1 MKHSLKQI
9 SVAAI
14 LGVALSACS
23 KPADTA
29 PAAEPAKITRYPIPN
44 SNFPIALA
52 VSVPVGK
59 EMVYV
64 SGQTPDPANPDA
76 AQYSAEYWG
85 DTKAQAASVL
95 KHIED
100 ALKTA
105 GLGMGDVVKMN
116 AFLVGDPAK
125 EGKMDFAGFMEAYS
139 QHFGTP
145 EQANLPARTTV
156 QIAALGRPGML
167 VEIDVIAA
175 RP

>member
-1 MKHSLKQI
+1 MDQMLKRI
-9 SVAAI
+9 SMAAV
-14 LGVALSACS
+14 LGMALSACGR
-23 KPADTA
+23 PAETA

-44 SNFPIALA
+44 SSFPIALA
-52 VSVPVGK
+52 VSVPAGK
-59 EMVYV
+59 ELVFV

-76 AQYSAEYWG
+76 TQYSAEYWG

-125 EGKMDFAGFMEAYS
+125 EGKMDFAGFMEAYT
-139 QHFGTP
+139 QYFGTP
-145 EQANLPARTTV
+145 AQGNLPARTTV

-167 VEIDVIAA
+167 VEIDVIAV